1 VPVGRRV
8 GKPGI
13 GQEAVNRLLIA
24 AARAGQRAVRL
35 KGGDPFIF
43 GRGGEE
49 VEALREAGVSYSVI
63 PGITAALGAAAE
75 SEVPLTFRH
84 EALRVTFLTA
94 HKARDAADVDWSTLT
109 DLEMTVVVYMGMTAA
124 PAIRAGLLA
133 AGRSPQTPVG
143 VFSRVTR
150 ADAKA
155 AVGILDELPALV
167 QQVDG
172 GPAILI
178 IGDVVAHSAPW
189 RAARLAQS
197 FPNLLVAAE

>member
-1 VPVGRRV
+1 
-8 GKPGI
+8 
-13 GQEAVNRLLIA
+13 
-24 AARAGQRAVRL
+24 
-35 KGGDPFIF
+35 
-43 GRGGEE
+43 
-49 VEALREAGVSYSVI
+49 
-63 PGITAALGAAAE
+63 
-75 SEVPLTFRH
+75 
-84 EALRVTFLTA
+84 
-94 HKARDAADVDWSTLT
+94 
-109 DLEMTVVVYMGMTAA
+109 MGMTAA